1 MIDAGTSFSGFDAR
15 SWHRLVSLFVPGL
28 ASQPPE
34 RWARRAATRG
44 GVLLVFHDGVRVLR
58 AVHTLRGPLAADAWQ
73 GPETLRA
80 LAARTHTRFAVA
92 LRTGALESFF
102 ERVGGRITAH
112 DDPFVTASL
121 VLGVAR
127 ELLEDG
133 AAYVLPEVP
142 RGVPLPPVDV
152 ALRAWDAL
160 LPDGRTAALVLFE
173 GEHLDTA
180 LLARRRGLCL
190 DRLHGPEVL
199 HRLVGPL
206 GGDFRRDYRVIRAA
220 IERDLGPMSV
230 GVFAQTDTFRALL
243 RRDDAGA
250 WARAVAA
257 RDVVV
262 DPMPPW
268 FAVAA
273 GAGAMRAAARR
284 SSDLFAGVE
293 FPGPARPDPV
303 APRPPRAG
311 RARGRGRPSRPS
323 SASTRCA
330 SCRPCCARARPCPTT
345 RRPTT
350 SPTTSPP
357 TTTTTWC
364 SAALVGACV
373 CAPHCSPPPLLA
385 RLPVRPW
392 RLPRGAACDSVGG
405 RRPEAPA
412 LGQRRPRAP

>member
-80 LAARTHTRFAVA
+80 MAARTHTRFAVA

-284 SSDLFAGVE
+284 SRDLFAGVE
-293 FPGPARPDPV
+293 LLGLLDPV
-303 APRPPRAG
+303 ARGLRVLAERAG
-311 RARGRGRPSRPS
+311 EVDLQALLGFDPLRVL
-323 SASTRCA
+323 SA
-330 SCRPCCARARPCPTT
+330 
-345 RRPTT
+345 
-350 SPTTSPP
+350 
-357 TTTTTWC
+357 
-364 SAALVGACV
+364 
-373 CAPHCSPPPLLA
+373 LL
-385 RLPVRPW
+385 RQSETVP
-392 RLPRGAACDSVGG
+392 DD
-405 RRPEAPA
+405 EAPDDEPDDEPA
-412 LGQRRPRAP
+412 HDDHDVV

>member
-1 MIDAGTSFSGFDAR
+1 MIDAGTSLSGFDAR
-15 SWHRLVSLFVPGL
+15 SWHRLVTLFVPGL
-28 ASQPPE
+28 ASQQPE

-44 GVLLVFHDGVRVLR
+44 GVLLVFHDGTRVLR
-58 AVHTLRGPLAADAWQ
+58 AVHSLRGPLPAGAWE
-73 GPETLRA
+73 GPSTLKSLATETR
-80 LAARTHTRFAVA
+80 TRFAVA

-102 ERVGGRITAH
+102 ERLGGRITPH

-133 AAYVLPEVP
+133 AAHVLPELP

-206 GGDFRRDYRVIRAA
+206 GGDFRRDFRVVRGA
-220 IERDLGPMSV
+220 IERDLGPMAL
-230 GVFAQTDTFRALL
+230 GVFAQTETFRSLL
-243 RRDDAGA
+243 RRDDPGA
-250 WARAVAA
+250 WARAVAS
-257 RDVVV
+257 REVVV

-284 SSDLFAGVE
+284 SRGILAGVE
-293 FPGPARPDPV
+293 VLGLLDPV
-303 APRPPRAG
+303 ARGLRALAERAG
-311 RARGRGRPSRPS
+311 EVDLQALLGFDPLRIM
-323 SASTRCA
+323 
-330 SCRPCCARARPCPTT
+330 
-345 RRPTT
+345 
-350 SPTTSPP
+350 
-357 TTTTTWC
+357 
-364 SAALVGACV
+364 AALLRQTETMPDDV
-373 CAPHCSPPPLLA
+373 PDDSPDDLLH
-385 RLPVRPW
+385 
-392 RLPRGAACDSVGG
+392 DDHD
-405 RRPEAPA
+405 PA
-412 LGQRRPRAP
+412 TP

>member
-34 RWARRAATRG
+34 RWARRATTRG
-44 GVLLVFHDGVRVLR
+44 GILLVFHDGVRVLR
-58 AVHTLRGPLAADAWQ
+58 AVHTLRGPLPATDWD
-73 GPETLRA
+73 GPSTLA
-80 LAARTHTRFAVA
+80 SLAASTRTRFAVA

-102 ERVGGRITAH
+102 ERLGGRITPH
-112 DDPFVTASL
+112 DNPFVTAGA

-133 AAYVLPEVP
+133 AAHVLPEPP

-160 LPDGRTAALVLFE
+160 LPDGRTAALVLFD
-173 GEHLDTA
+173 GEHIDTA

-206 GGDFRRDYRVIRAA
+206 GGDFRRDYRVIRGA
-220 IERDLGPMSV
+220 IERDLGPMAL
-230 GVFAQTDTFRALL
+230 GVFTQTDTFRTLL
-243 RRDDAGA
+243 RREDPGA
-250 WARAVAA
+250 WARAVAG
-257 RDVVV
+257 REVVV

-284 SSDLFAGVE
+284 SRDLLAGVE
-293 FPGPARPDPV
+293 LLGMLDPV
-303 APRPPRAG
+303 ARRLRSLAERAG
-311 RARGRGRPSRPS
+311 EVDLQALLGFDPLRIL
-323 SASTRCA
+323 
-330 SCRPCCARARPCPTT
+330 
-345 RRPTT
+345 
-350 SPTTSPP
+350 
-357 TTTTTWC
+357 
-364 SAALVGACV
+364 AALLRQSETVPDDD
-373 CAPHCSPPPLLA
+373 APDDEPDDLLH
-385 RLPVRPW
+385 
-392 RLPRGAACDSVGG
+392 DDHDGG
-405 RRPEAPA
+405 
-412 LGQRRPRAP
+412 